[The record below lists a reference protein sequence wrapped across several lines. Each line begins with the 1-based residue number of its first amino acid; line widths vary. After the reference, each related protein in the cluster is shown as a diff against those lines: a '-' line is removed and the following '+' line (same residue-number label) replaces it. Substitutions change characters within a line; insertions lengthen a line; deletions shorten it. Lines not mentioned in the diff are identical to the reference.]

1 MKFIKKVGVQMEK
14 YFNADLKRRMKI
26 ISAYQIDT
34 LFDIGANVGRYA
46 LIMRKAGYSG
56 KIISFEPMSAA
67 FEQLKNNSKNDK
79 NWIINHY
86 GLGNEN
92 TETEINISN
101 NSYSSSILNI
111 MPSHVE
117 SAPNSRYVA
126 KEEIQLKTFDSV
138 FNSFYEKGSRIMMK
152 IDTQGFEKQV
162 LEGAENSL
170 KNIDILQLEMS
181 LVPLYENEMLY
192 LDMIHYLSSKGFHL
206 YSLESGFSNP
216 KTGQLLQ
223 ADGIFVRNI
232 L

>member
-1 MKFIKKVGVQMEK
+1 MKFVKKVGVQMEK
-14 YFNADLKRRMKI
+14 YFNADLKRRIKI
-26 ISAYQIDT
+26 LNTYQIDT

-111 MPSHVE
+111 MPTHVE

-138 FNSFYEKGSRIMMK
+138 FKSFYKKESRIMMK
-152 IDTQGFEKQV
+152 IDTQGFEKHV

-170 KNIDILQLEMS
+170 KDVEVLQLEMS

-216 KTGQLLQ
+216 NTGQLLQ